1 MTTEMFR
8 RSSRR
13 RVCPGAVWPTFGTVL
28 LLVLMCG
35 SGGYYMVPGTN
46 GQEPTQA
53 TTPPPPKLVFTKVNL
68 GGQLAGTTLE
78 YGITK
83 NDPRTATA
91 VPATAPGEGAGE
103 RESFVFRDTI
113 TMIYTVPERTWV
125 SIGFNPD
132 GTGRMIG
139 ASAVVGL
146 PQSNDVVLYDMSS
159 YALAGVVPVPPA
171 QQTLIAP
178 SIVQYEDESS
188 STTTTI
194 LTFTKI
200 LNETFVGDP
209 DSGGVVPGVLWDIDL
224 AGSRTTLLGAY
235 GYDNMFFMHQGRES
249 FVIDVSAAAAAAT
262 ATEVDGEL
270 VDTRKQVLWQLHG
283 WCAVVAWGV
292 LAPLAIGAAL
302 LRSWFPVQPVGLW
315 YTVHTSLNYA
325 VIVLTLLSFLFAVVA
340 IQQEAPPT
348 GPTYHFAPQFPHR
361 CIGFVVFVLVLG
373 QGLNGHFRPAAAA
386 PPPPSSKA
394 GPPTTKAQIRTVWE
408 LSHRSLGMVLLGL
421 SWYQID
427 SGIHLYQ
434 SFFLAGQKEG
444 SINISALF
452 WGITGTLSGLILL
465 CYGIIRRNNHNTTN
479 KNNDGDGVDNEND
492 NENDNETAN
501 KDAADETPRG
511 NQHEDDV

>member
-1 MTTEMFR
+1 MATETIR
-8 RSSRR
+8 RRSRR
-13 RVCPGAVWPTFGTVL
+13 RVCPGAVWPTFGTIL
-28 LLVLMCG
+28 LLVLLCG
-35 SGGYYMVPGTN
+35 SGGDYIVPGTN

-53 TTPPPPKLVFTKVNL
+53 TTPPPKLVFTKVNL

-91 VPATAPGEGAGE
+91 VPAPAAAPGEEEGE
-103 RESFVFRDTI
+103 REFVFRDTI
-113 TMIYTVPERTWV
+113 TIIYTVPERTWV
-125 SIGFNPD
+125 SIGLNPD

-146 PQSNDVVLYDMSS
+146 PQSNEVVLYDMSS
-159 YALAGVVPVPPA
+159 YALSGVVPVPPA

-178 SIVQYEDESS
+178 SIVQYEDDSS
-188 STTTTI
+188 SSTTTTTI

-200 LNETFVGDP
+200 LNETVVGDP
-209 DSGGVVPGVLWDIDL
+209 DGEVVPGVPWNIDL

-249 FVIDVSAAAAAAT
+249 FVIDVSAAAVAAT
-262 ATEVDGEL
+262 ATEVDVEL
-270 VDTRKQVLWQLHG
+270 VETTRKKVLWQLHG
-283 WCAVVAWGV
+283 WCAVLAWGV

-302 LRSWFPVQPVGLW
+302 LRSWFPTQPVGVW
-315 YTVHTSLNYA
+315 YKVHTSLNFA

-373 QGLNGHFRPAAAA
+373 QGLNGHFRPAAAP
-386 PPPPSSKA
+386 PPPPSSSKD
-394 GPPTTKAQIRTVWE
+394 GPPPTKARIRTVWE

-444 SINISALF
+444 SINLSALF

-465 CYGIIRRNNHNTTN
+465 CYGIIRRNNHTATKN
-479 KNNDGDGVDNEND
+479 KGDDNDHDHDND
-492 NENDNETAN
+492 NENAN
-501 KDAADETPRG
+501 KDSADETPIG

>member
-1 MTTEMFR
+1 
-8 RSSRR
+8 
-13 RVCPGAVWPTFGTVL
+13 
-28 LLVLMCG
+28 
-35 SGGYYMVPGTN
+35 MVPGTN
-46 GQEPTQA
+46 GQEQIQETLQ
-53 TTPPPPKLVFTKVNL
+53 PKMVFTKVNL

-83 NDPRTATA
+83 NDPRTA
-91 VPATAPGEGAGE
+91 VPVPAPGEGE
-103 RESFVFRDTI
+103 RESFVFHDTI
-113 TMIYTVPERTWV
+113 TIIYTVPERTWV
-125 SIGFNPD
+125 SIGLNPD

-178 SIVQYEDESS
+178 SIVQSEDESS
-188 STTTTI
+188 TTTTTI

-209 DSGGVVPGVLWDIDL
+209 DSGGVVPGVVPWDIDL

-262 ATEVDGEL
+262 ATEVDVEL
-270 VDTRKQVLWQLHG
+270 VDTRKKFLWQLHG
-283 WCAVVAWGV
+283 WCAVLAWGV

-302 LRSWFPVQPVGLW
+302 LRSWFPVQPVGVW

-373 QGLNGHFRPAAAA
+373 QGLNGHFRPAAA
-386 PPPPSSKA
+386 PPPPPSKA
-394 GPPTTKAQIRTVWE
+394 GPPSTTKARIRTVWE

-434 SFFLAGQKEG
+434 SFFLANQKEG
-444 SINISALF
+444 SINLSALF

-465 CYGIIRRNNHNTTN
+465 CYGIIRRNNHNTNTN
-479 KNNDGDGVDNEND
+479 KEDDDDNDND
-492 NENDNETAN
+492 NENAN
-501 KDAADETPRG
+501 KDTGDETPNG
-511 NQHEDDV
+511 GQHEDDV